1 LQPLVGQDPET
12 GAYDES
18 GLARSWEHNEDFTTW
33 TSHLHEDAEFH
44 FDWGP
49 VTAADV
55 VRSYKLH
62 TADDSTLIGV
72 AILRGAELEVI
83 DDHTVA
89 FHLPEPRPNYLFAHA
104 GRGSLHIYSKAQFD
118 AEVLEGYDA
127 RPAGSGELQ
136 YVERVPGRGV
146 VFEKVEGHWSGQEA
160 RYDELNLRFVQEAS
174 TAALKAVRVAAPEHR
189 VKSYPH
195 QMSGGMKQRVVGAIA
210 ISGRPKV
217 IIADEP
223 TTALDVTIQ
232 LQYLKLLEELQ
243 AETGMGILFITHDFG
258 IVARLC
264 DRIVVMYGGRI
275 VESGPTEVV
284 FDHPSH
290 PYTEALLASVPT
302 VERKVERLYAIE
314 GQPPSLTSFGAGC
327 RFAPRCPHAMPRCRV
342 EVPPSFPGKSGQGP
356 AVHIA
361 ACWLLEPR
369 SQPEMQPAGQP
380 AEQPQSGAGQ

>member
-1 LQPLVGQDPET
+1 VAPASRPNAPILEVRNLTTALDLKVGRFMAVDDVSFELMAGETLGIVGESGSGKSMTALSILRLLPRPVASIVGGQVILDGEDLVTKTDAEMRRIRGREIGMILQDPHT
-12 GAYDES
+12 S
-18 GLARSWEHNEDFTTW
+18 LNPVFT
-33 TSHLHEDAEFH
+33 
-44 FDWGP
+44 
-49 VTAADV
+49 
-55 VRSYKLH
+55 
-62 TADDSTLIGV
+62 IGNQ
-72 AILRGAELEVI
+72 LREA
-83 DDHTVA
+83 
-89 FHLPEPRPNYLFAHA
+89 
-104 GRGSLHIYSKAQFD
+104 LHIQDPNASRKSLA
-118 AEVLEGYDA
+118 A
-127 RPAGSGELQ
+127 RAI
-136 YVERVPGRGV
+136 
-146 VFEKVEGHWSGQEA
+146 
-160 RYDELNLRFVQEAS
+160 
-174 TAALKAVRVAAPEHR
+174 AALKAVRVAAPEHR

-264 DRIVVMYGGRI
+264 HRIVVMYGGRI

-327 RFAPRCPHAMPRCRV
+327 RFAPRCPHAMPRCRT

-356 AVHIA
+356 AVHTA
-361 ACWLLEPR
+361 ACWLLEPER
-369 SQPEMQPAGQP
+369 QPEMQPAPQP
-380 AEQPQSGAGQ
+380 ESGAGR